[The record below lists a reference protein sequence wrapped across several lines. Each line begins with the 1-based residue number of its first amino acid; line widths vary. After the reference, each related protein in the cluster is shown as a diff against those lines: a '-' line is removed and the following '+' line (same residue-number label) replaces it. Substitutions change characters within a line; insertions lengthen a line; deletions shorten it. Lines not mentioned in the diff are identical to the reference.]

1 MRNHLL
7 VAKATIRDYEP
18 GDLGRVLDL
27 WGRADESGEAGGL
40 TLDQAVDLMT
50 SGPAATVVAEIE
62 GDIVGSVIGSSSA
75 AIGWV
80 HRLTLLPGLS
90 EEAAL
95 ADGLLARIEQVLA
108 GRGVRRLGALVTDGE
123 RSREHLERWDYRP
136 TDVGYLERPVA
147 ATTSVPT
154 DLAAV
159 WGRRINP
166 GLWSE
171 LKGMEDAKQ
180 IIERRVILPLEE
192 PALAARHSVAPPRAI
207 VLFGPPGTGKT
218 TFAKGIASRLGWPFV
233 EIQPS
238 EVAEEGADRTATLLA
253 AAFDRIL
260 ELSAAVVFVDEVE
273 DLASTRH
280 AERRVSPSVTNE
292 FLKQIPRLR
301 EAPEHLLVCATNW
314 VGRLDPAF
322 LRPGRF
328 DYVLPVDP
336 PDPAARQAIWGRYCE
351 EITDRGIDLSALV
364 KASEFFTPADIE
376 FAAHKAAQA
385 AFEREHFGEGSHRAT
400 TDDFL
405 AAITQTRP
413 TLSRGAR
420 GPLRGRHKPLRAL
433 LIRLGLQ
440 SRPTPEIRIVRSLP
454 GPSKRSLLL
463 YKASVGGPSLKPLLA
478 SARDD

>member
-1 MRNHLL
+1 MEPPGGHIRNHLL
-7 VAKATIRDYEP
+7 MTNATTRDFEP

-27 WGRADESGEAGGL
+27 WARADEPTGAGGL

-50 SGPAATVVAEIE
+50 SRPAATVVAEIE
-62 GDIVGSVIGSSSA
+62 GDIVGTVIASSSA
-75 AIGWV
+75 ALGWV
-80 HRLTLLPGLS
+80 HRLIVLPGLT
-90 EEAAL
+90 EEAAI
-95 ADGLLARIEQVLA
+95 ADELLARIDQLLA

-123 RSREHLERWDYRP
+123 RSRQHLERWDYRP
-136 TDVGYLERPVA
+136 TDIGYLERSVA
-147 ATTSVPT
+147 PTTSVPT

-159 WGRRINP
+159 WGRKINP
-166 GLWSE
+166 GLWTE
-171 LKGMEDAKQ
+171 LKGLEEAKQ

-253 AAFDRIL
+253 AAFDRIR

-273 DLASTRH
+273 DLASNRH
-280 AERRVSPSVTNE
+280 PDRPVSPSVTNE
-292 FLKQIPRLR
+292 FLKQIPLLR

-328 DYVLPVDP
+328 DYVLPVGP

-351 EITDRGIDLSALV
+351 EISDRSIDLSALV

-376 FAAHKAAQA
+376 FAARKAAQA
-385 AFEREHFGEGSHRAT
+385 AFEREHFGEGNYRAT

-405 AAITQTRP
+405 TAINQTRP
-413 TLSRGAR
+413 SLSRELVDDFVKETDRFAR
-420 GPLRGRHKPLRAL
+420 
-433 LIRLGLQ
+433 
-440 SRPTPEIRIVRSLP
+440 
-454 GPSKRSLLL
+454 
-463 YKASVGGPSLKPLLA
+463 Y
-478 SARDD
+478 

>member
-1 MRNHLL
+1 MDLGWLGAAHERTLVDQLRNHLL
-7 VAKATIRDYEP
+7 VTKATIRDYEP

-40 TLDQAVDLMT
+40 TLDQAVDLMN
-50 SGPAATVVAEIE
+50 SGPSATVVAEIE
-62 GDIVGSVIGSSSA
+62 GEIVGTVIGSSSA

-80 HRLTLLPGLS
+80 HRLILLPGLS
-90 EEAAL
+90 EETAI
-95 ADGLLARIEQVLA
+95 ADGLLARIEQLLA
-108 GRGVRRLGALVTDGE
+108 GRGARRLGALVTEGE
-123 RSREHLERWDYRP
+123 RSYKHLERWDYRSS
-136 TDVGYLERPVA
+136 DASYLERPVT

-159 WGRRINP
+159 WGRKINP

-171 LKGMEDAKQ
+171 LKGLEDAKQ

-273 DLASTRH
+273 DLASDRH
-280 AERRVSPSVTNE
+280 EERRVSPSVTNE

-328 DYVLPVDP
+328 DYVLPVGP

-351 EITDRGIDLSALV
+351 EITDRHIDLSALV
-364 KASEFFTPADIE
+364 KASDFFTPADIE
-376 FAAHKAAQA
+376 FAARKAAQA

-400 TDDFL
+400 TDEFL
-405 AAITQTRP
+405 AAIAQTRP
-413 TLSRGAR
+413 TLSRELVDRFDDDTDRFAR
-420 GPLRGRHKPLRAL
+420 
-433 LIRLGLQ
+433 
-440 SRPTPEIRIVRSLP
+440 
-454 GPSKRSLLL
+454 
-463 YKASVGGPSLKPLLA
+463 Y
-478 SARDD
+478 